1 MLPCHLR
8 HKDDLRNTTVARQ
21 LGKLRCAIMKRLK
34 IHKRILYWTNV
45 AAHSTAFETDI
56 EEIYAFGQTASR
68 RALLMMQ
75 GL

>member
-1 MLPCHLR
+1 
-8 HKDDLRNTTVARQ
+8 
-21 LGKLRCAIMKRLK
+21 MKRLK